1 MIILNVDRVSKDFG
15 YGQLFKDVSFSLNEG
30 ESLSIV
36 GPNGCGKSTLLK
48 MIMGLEKIDS
58 GSINIKKNAKVAYLN
73 QIGSSVSDR
82 CIYDIL
88 KDAFKDLNE
97 MEARL
102 NSLQN
107 RLNENLPEKEYN
119 KTLEKFCNLTEK
131 FSQMGGY
138 NINVDINAVVEG
150 LKLGKN
156 ILSMSYN
163 SLSGGEKTLVQF
175 AKILLTKPDLLLL
188 DEPTNHLDIE
198 RIEWLENYIKAFK
211 GAKVIVSHDRY
222 FLDKVSDK
230 ILEIDDGEATLYNCN
245 YSGYLEEKE
254 KKFEKIMSDFNVQQQ
269 YFKRIEER
277 IKYFSEMGKNKKSS
291 AMTKRAAILQ
301 ARLNREL
308 EKAIKKPKVKKSIS
322 FDFDEERKTSKRII
336 VAKNL
341 SVFAPNGKSILDK
354 INIEICAREKVALIG
369 ANGSGKSTFVKTILG
384 VQDLSFTGDIIIGP
398 SVKIGY
404 LPQIIVF
411 KNEDDKLLDYF
422 SNELGLPDQKARA
435 ILANFQFYKEDV
447 DKKLKNLSGGERMRL
462 KLAELLQGK
471 INTLIFDE
479 PTNHIDMPTKEVLE
493 QAIEN
498 FDGTLIFASHD
509 RYFINK
515 FAVKIIEFKD
525 SHTTTFLGNYDYYL
539 QQKNDKNKSCLK

>member
-525 SHTTTFLGNYDYYL
+525 SHPATFLGNYDYYL

>member
-411 KNEDDKLLDYF
+411 KNEDAKLLDYF

-525 SHTTTFLGNYDYYL
+525 SHTTTFLGNYDYYI

>member
-509 RYFINK
+509 RSFINRS
-515 FAVKIIEFKD
+515 AGKIIEFKD
-525 SHTTTFLGNYDYYL
+525 SHPATFLGNYDYYL